1 LGFEPGE
8 RLAIIADNIPEWLYA
23 ELGTQAVRGISVGV
37 YQSSLP
43 AEIAYMLQYAGASIV
58 LAEDQEQVDKL
69 YEIRSEIPK
78 VRHVIYEDPKG
89 MRSYRDPWLLS
100 FEEVL
105 ERGREHRRKYPD
117 AVERLLLEASP
128 EEVCH
133 LSSTS
138 GTTGRPKAAMLR
150 HRNLIHK
157 GVKEGLPRLQGGLQV
172 QEKARG
178 PAVHL
183 NDPVPLNEALG
194 PQGRPP
200 LGQMGQPLLKAVVAL
215 FPLLS
220 SCLGGLPPRA
230 FAKGP
235 VG

>member
-1 LGFEPGE
+1 AIRPSYELKRYTLPQLLRLRAEKEGERVALREKDYGIWNEITYAEYYEKVLLFAHGLLSLGFEPGE

-43 AEIAYMLQYAGASIV
+43 AEIAYMLGYTGASIV

-89 MRSYRDPWLLS
+89 MRGYRDPWLLS

-105 ERGREHRRKYPD
+105 EQGLKHRKKYPD
-117 AVERLLLEASP
+117 AVEKLLLEASP

-133 LSSTS
+133 MVK
-138 GTTGRPKAAMLR
+138 KAEEVLLQIPGVCGLR
-150 HRNLIHK
+150 Y
-157 GVKEGLPRLQGGLQV
+157 G
-172 QEKARG
+172 
-178 PAVHL
+178 
-183 NDPVPLNEALG
+183 EALSEG
-194 PQGRPP
+194 APC
-200 LGQMGQPLLKAVVAL
+200 
-215 FPLLS
+215 F
-220 SCLGGLPPRA
+220 LPPCGA
-230 FAKGP
+230 AT
-235 VG
+235 